1 VSTTA
6 TTSPAPNRPAPP
18 DKPAGSSFNLNSVL
32 VEGRAL
38 IALIVIIAIFG
49 LLSDNYLTA
58 GNIVTII
65 KQVAFNAIVALGMLL
80 VILNGGI
87 DLSVGSTVGLTGAVA
102 GNLFRGVNLPLTE
115 LIMYPT
121 VWVIVI
127 VAVAVGM
134 FVGWLNGLLIARLNL
149 APFIV
154 TLGMLYVARGL
165 TQVLLNGQNITNELS
180 GQPYLGNTGFFDVF
194 ASRPL
199 GLPISAWVMI
209 LLAVVFSLLL
219 TRTPFGRW
227 LYATGSN
234 ERAAQLSGVPVKRV
248 QSRIYVLSGMCAGI
262 VGILQVAN
270 ISSSTADLGQ
280 FYELNAIAAVVIG
293 GAALSGG
300 RGTVRG
306 TIIGAFVIG
315 FLANGLVIVGVS
327 PFWQQVITGA
337 VIILAV
343 AIDQI
348 QQIVQRRRNAR
359 RAEASARA
367 AKTARATAES
377 SVLCTTRPNPFGP
390 SPRGTPCP
398 IVRRSANGCWRR
410 CSPAHWL

>member
-1 VSTTA
+1 MSTTA
-6 TTSPAPNRPAPP
+6 TTSTAPNPPAPADRSS
-18 DKPAGSSFNLNSVL
+18 KPSINMNTLL

-38 IALIVIIAIFG
+38 IALVIIIAVFG
-49 LLSDNYLTA
+49 LLSDNFLAA

-65 KQVAFNAIVALGMLL
+65 KQVAFNAIIALGMLL

-87 DLSVGSTVGLTGAVA
+87 DLSVGSTVGLTGAVV
-102 GNLFRGVNLPLTE
+102 GNLFRGVQIPLTE
-115 LIMYPT
+115 IFMYPK
-121 VWVIVI
+121 VWVIV
-127 VAVAVGM
+127 VVGLLVGM

-180 GQPYLGNTGFFDVF
+180 GQEYLNNTGFFDVW

-209 LLAVVFSLLL
+209 VFAVVFSIVL

-234 ERAAQLSGVPVKRV
+234 ERAAALSGVPVKRV
-248 QSRIYVLSGMCAGI
+248 QSRIYVLSGLCAAV

-270 ISSSTADLGQ
+270 ISSATADLGQ

-343 AIDQI
+343 AVDQI

-359 RAEASARA
+359 RAVAAARSARA
-367 AKTARATAES
+367 ESAT
-377 SVLCTTRPNPFGP
+377 GD
-390 SPRGTPCP
+390 
-398 IVRRSANGCWRR
+398 
-410 CSPAHWL
+410 

>member
-1 VSTTA
+1 VSTT
-6 TTSPAPNRPAPP
+6 TTTPAPAGAGPASST
-18 DKPAGSSFNLNSVL
+18 KPSARSLNLNAVL

-38 IALIVIIAIFG
+38 IALVIIIAIFAVM
-49 LLSDNYLTA
+49 SDNYLTA
-58 GNIVTII
+58 GNLTTIT
-65 KQVAFNAIVALGMLL
+65 KQVAFNAIVALGMLV

-102 GNLFRGVNLPLTE
+102 GNLFRGLDLPLTE
-115 LIMYPT
+115 AIMFPK
-121 VWVIVI
+121 VWVIVLI
-127 VAVAVGM
+127 AVGVGM
-134 FVGWLNGLLIARLNL
+134 LVGWLNGLLISRLNL

-165 TQVLLNGQNITNELS
+165 TEVLLNGQNITNELS
-180 GQPYLGNTGFFDVF
+180 GEAALGNTGFFETF

-209 LLAVVFSLLL
+209 IFAILFSILL

-248 QSRIYVLSGMCAGI
+248 QTRIYVLAGLCAGV
-262 VGILQVAN
+262 VGVLQVAN

-327 PFWQQVITGA
+327 PFWQKVITGA

-343 AIDQI
+343 AVDQI
-348 QQIVQRRRNAR
+348 QQMIQKRRVARKAVANAKQANR
-359 RAEASARA
+359 Q
-367 AKTARATAES
+367 
-377 SVLCTTRPNPFGP
+377 
-390 SPRGTPCP
+390 SPTPTG
-398 IVRRSANGCWRR
+398 AN
-410 CSPAHWL
+410 A

>member
-1 VSTTA
+1 MSTT
-6 TTSPAPNRPAPP
+6 TTPPAARSSPTPESRASRSINL
-18 DKPAGSSFNLNSVL
+18 SSLL

-38 IALIVIIAIFG
+38 IALVIIIVIFAA
-49 LLSDNYLTA
+49 LSDNYLTA
-58 GNIVTII
+58 GNLTTIT
-65 KQVAFNAIVALGMLL
+65 KQVAFNAIIALGMLM

-102 GNLFRGVNLPLTE
+102 GNLFRGVDLPLTE
-115 LIMYPT
+115 AIMFPK
-121 VWVIVI
+121 VWVIV
-127 VAVAVGM
+127 VLAVAVGM
-134 FVGWLNGLLIARLNL
+134 LVGWVNGLLVARLNL

-165 TQVLLNGQNITNELS
+165 TEVLLNGQNITNELR
-180 GQPYLGNTGFFDVF
+180 GQEALDNTGFFTVF
-194 ASRPL
+194 ASRPF

-209 LLAVVFSLLL
+209 ILAVIFSIVLS
-219 TRTPFGRW
+219 RTPFGRW

-234 ERAAQLSGVPVKRV
+234 DRAAHLSGVPVKKV
-248 QSRIYVLSGMCAGI
+248 QTRIYVLAGLCAGI
-262 VGILQVAN
+262 VGVLQIAN
-270 ISSSTADLGQ
+270 ISSSTADLGT

-327 PFWQQVITGA
+327 PFWQKVITGA

-343 AIDQI
+343 AVDQI
-348 QQIVQRRRNAR
+348 QQIVQRQRNA
-359 RAEASARA
+359 ARA
-367 AKTARATAES
+367 AANARADSQTEEPSTPAG
-377 SVLCTTRPNPFGP
+377 TTDSNQP
-390 SPRGTPCP
+390 
-398 IVRRSANGCWRR
+398 
-410 CSPAHWL
+410 

>member
-1 VSTTA
+1 MNTT
-6 TTSPAPNRPAPP
+6 TTPPVTARQAVPAARTRSPIT
-18 DKPAGSSFNLNSVL
+18 LNAVL

-38 IALIVIIAIFG
+38 IALIVIIVAFA
-49 LLSDNYLTA
+49 LLSDNYLSA

-65 KQVAFNAIVALGMLL
+65 KQVAFNAVVALGMLL

-102 GNLFRGVNLPLTE
+102 GTLFRGLDVPLTE
-115 LIMYPT
+115 AIAYPS
-121 VWVIVI
+121 VWVIVL
-127 VAVAVGM
+127 VCVG
-134 FVGWLNGLLIARLNL
+134 VGALTGYVNGLLIARLGL

-180 GQPYLGNTGFFDVF
+180 GQPYLGNTGFFEVF

-199 GLPISAWVMI
+199 GLPLAAWVMVA
-209 LLAVVFSLLL
+209 LAVLFSLLL
-219 TRTPFGRW
+219 TKTPFGRW

-248 QSRIYVLSGMCAGI
+248 QTRIYVLSGLCASV

-270 ISSSTADLGQ
+270 ISSATADLGQ

-315 FLANGLVIVGVS
+315 FLANGLVIIGVS

-343 AIDQI
+343 AVDQI
-348 QQIVQRRRNAR
+348 QQLLQRRRNAR
-359 RAEASARA
+359 RAA
-367 AKTARATAES
+367 AA
-377 SVLCTTRPNPFGP
+377 V
-390 SPRGTPCP
+390 
-398 IVRRSANGCWRR
+398 RSAEQPQT
-410 CSPAHWL
+410 S

>member
-1 VSTTA
+1 MTSTA
-6 TTSPAPNRPAPP
+6 TATSPSGQAPRT
-18 DKPAGSSFNLNSVL
+18 DSKPKGRSINLNAVL
-32 VEGRAL
+32 MEGRAL
-38 IALIVIIAIFG
+38 IALVIIIAIFS

-58 GNIVTII
+58 GNLTTIT
-65 KQVAFNAIVALGMLL
+65 KQVAFNAIIALGMLM

-87 DLSVGSTVGLTGAVA
+87 DLSVGSIVGMTAAVA
-102 GNLFRGVNLPLTE
+102 GNLFRGVNLPFTD
-115 LIMYPT
+115 LIMFPS
-121 VWVIVI
+121 VWVIV
-127 VAVAVGM
+127 VASVAIGM
-134 FVGWLNGLLIARLNL
+134 LVGWINGLLIARLNL

-165 TQVLLNGQNITNELS
+165 TEVMLNGQNITNELR
-180 GQPYLGNTGFFDVF
+180 GQQGLGNTGFFEVF

-209 LLAVVFSLLL
+209 VIAVAFSIVL

-234 ERAAQLSGVPVKRV
+234 ERSAELAGVPVKRV
-248 QSRIYVLSGMCAGI
+248 KTSVYVLAGLCAGI
-262 VGILQVAN
+262 VGILQMAN
-270 ISSSTADLGQ
+270 ISSSTADLGT

-327 PFWQQVITGA
+327 PFWQKVITGA

-343 AIDQI
+343 AVDQI
-348 QQIVQRRRNAR
+348 QQIIQRQRGAR
-359 RAEASARA
+359 RAVAA
-367 AKTARATAES
+367 AKQASRERAKEADA
-377 SVLCTTRPNPFGP
+377 TR
-390 SPRGTPCP
+390 S
-398 IVRRSANGCWRR
+398 
-410 CSPAHWL
+410 

>member
-1 VSTTA
+1 MSTA
-6 TTSPAPNRPAPP
+6 TTSQPTRPAPP
-18 DKPAGSSFNLNSVL
+18 EKPARPSINLNTLL

-38 IALIVIIAIFG
+38 IALILIIAIFG
-49 LLSDNYLTA
+49 LLSDNFLAA

-65 KQVAFNAIVALGMLL
+65 KQVAFNAIIALGMLL

-87 DLSVGSTVGLTGAVA
+87 DLSVGSTVGLTGAVI
-102 GNLFRGVNLPLTE
+102 GNLFRGVQIPLTE
-115 LIMYPT
+115 IYMYPRM
-121 VWVIVI
+121 WVV
-127 VAVAVGM
+127 VVLGLLVGM
-134 FVGWLNGLLIARLNL
+134 LVGWVNGLLIARLNL

-165 TQVLLNGQNITNELS
+165 TQVLLDGQNITNELT
-180 GQPYLGNTGFFDVF
+180 GQAYLDNTGFFDVW

-199 GLPISAWVMI
+199 GLPISAWFMI
-209 LLAVVFSLLL
+209 LVAVVFSVVL

-234 ERAAQLSGVPVKRV
+234 ERAAALSGVPVKKV
-248 QSRIYVLSGMCAGI
+248 QSRIYVLSGLCAAL

-270 ISSSTADLGQ
+270 ISSATADLGQ

-306 TIIGAFVIG
+306 TLIGAFVIG

-343 AIDQI
+343 AVDQI
-348 QQIVQRRRNAR
+348 QQIAQRRRNAR
-359 RAEASARA
+359 RAAAAAR
-367 AKTARATAES
+367 TARA
-377 SVLCTTRPNPFGP
+377 G
-390 SPRGTPCP
+390 GD
-398 IVRRSANGCWRR
+398 GG
-410 CSPAHWL
+410 

>member
-1 VSTTA
+1 MATA
-6 TTSPAPNRPAPP
+6 EHSETRPGNKSSAR
-18 DKPAGSSFNLNSVL
+18 SFNLNAVL
-32 VEGRAL
+32 MEGRAL
-38 IALIVIIAIFG
+38 IALLIIVAIFAA
-49 LLSDNYLTA
+49 LSDNYLTT
-58 GNIVTII
+58 GNLTTIT

-102 GNLFRGVNLPLTE
+102 GNLFRGLDLPFTQA
-115 LIMYPT
+115 IMFPK
-121 VWVIVI
+121 VWVIVLI
-127 VAVAVGM
+127 AVAVGM
-134 FVGWLNGLLIARLNL
+134 VVGWLNGLLIARLNL

-165 TQVLLNGQNITNELS
+165 TQVFLNGQNITNELR
-180 GQPYLGNTGFFDVF
+180 GQEGLGNTGFFDTF
-194 ASRPL
+194 ASSPF

-209 LLAVVFSLLL
+209 LLAIAFSLLL

-227 LYATGSN
+227 LYASGSN

-248 QSRIYVLSGMCAGI
+248 QTRIYVLSGLCAGL
-262 VGILQVAN
+262 VGVLQVAN

-343 AIDQI
+343 AVDQI
-348 QQIVQRRRNAR
+348 QQMIQKQRGAR
-359 RAEASARA
+359 RAVANARLANQPREAA
-367 AKTARATAES
+367 APQEPTA
-377 SVLCTTRPNPFGP
+377 
-390 SPRGTPCP
+390 
-398 IVRRSANGCWRR
+398 
-410 CSPAHWL
+410 

>member
-1 VSTTA
+1 MSTT
-6 TTSPAPNRPAPP
+6 TTSPAPASASPSPEAKGPGR
-18 DKPAGSSFNLNSVL
+18 SINLNSIL

-38 IALIVIIAIFG
+38 IALVIIIAIFAV
-49 LLSDNYLTA
+49 LSDNYLTA
-58 GNIVTII
+58 GNLTTIT
-65 KQVAFNAIVALGMLL
+65 KQVAFNAIIALGMLL

-102 GNLFRGVNLPLTE
+102 GNLFRGLDLPLTE
-115 LIMYPT
+115 AIMFPK

-127 VAVAVGM
+127 IAVAVGM
-134 FVGWLNGLLIARLNL
+134 LVGWVNGLLIARLNL

-165 TQVLLNGQNITNELS
+165 TEVLLDGQNITNELR
-180 GQPYLGNTGFFDVF
+180 GQEFLDNTGFFTVF

-209 LLAVVFSLLL
+209 AFAVIFSIVL

-234 ERAAQLSGVPVKRV
+234 ERAAQLSGVPVKSV
-248 QSRIYVLSGMCAGI
+248 QTRIYVLAGLCAGV

-327 PFWQQVITGA
+327 PFWQKVITGA

-343 AIDQI
+343 AVDQI
-348 QQIVQRRRNAR
+348 QQIAQRRRNAR
-359 RAEASARA
+359 RAVANAKQASQQ
-367 AKTARATAES
+367 T
-377 SVLCTTRPNPFGP
+377 PNRVD
-390 SPRGTPCP
+390 SN
-398 IVRRSANGCWRR
+398 S
-410 CSPAHWL
+410 

>member
-1 VSTTA
+1 MSASTTTAPQQTEAGAA
-6 TTSPAPNRPAPP
+6 TNGNGR
-18 DKPAGSSFNLNSVL
+18 SFNLNAVL
-32 VEGRAL
+32 MEGRAL
-38 IALIVIIAIFG
+38 IALLIIITIFAV
-49 LLSDNYLTA
+49 LSDNYLTT
-58 GNIVTII
+58 GNLATIT

-102 GNLFRGVNLPLTE
+102 GNLFRGLDLPLTE
-115 LIMYPT
+115 AIMFPK
-121 VWVIVI
+121 VWVIVL
-127 VAVAVGM
+127 VAVGVGM
-134 FVGWLNGLLIARLNL
+134 LVGWLNGLLIARLNL

-165 TQVLLNGQNITNELS
+165 TQVLLNGQNITNELR
-180 GQPYLGNTGFFDVF
+180 GQEGLGNTGFFGVF

-209 LLAVVFSLLL
+209 VLAVLFSLLL

-227 LYATGSN
+227 LYASGSN
-234 ERAAQLSGVPVKRV
+234 ERAAQLSGVPVKSV
-248 QSRIYVLSGMCAGI
+248 QTRIYVLSGLCAGI
-262 VGILQVAN
+262 VGVLQVAN

-343 AIDQI
+343 AVDQI
-348 QQIVQRRRNAR
+348 QQMIQKQRSAR
-359 RAEASARA
+359 RAVANARIARSPEAAGQAADEASDPDTE
-367 AKTARATAES
+367 KT
-377 SVLCTTRPNPFGP
+377 GP
-390 SPRGTPCP
+390 VG
-398 IVRRSANGCWRR
+398 
-410 CSPAHWL
+410 

>member
-1 VSTTA
+1 MNTDTITTPEKSSTAVVGHGTA
-6 TTSPAPNRPAPP
+6 R
-18 DKPAGSSFNLNSVL
+18 SFNLNAVL
-32 VEGRAL
+32 MEGRAL
-38 IALIVIIAIFG
+38 IALVIIVAIFAA
-49 LLSDNYLTA
+49 LSDNYLTT
-58 GNIVTII
+58 GNLTTIT

-102 GNLFRGVNLPLTE
+102 GNLFRGLDMPFTQMVMFPK
-115 LIMYPT
+115 
-121 VWVIVI
+121 VWVIVLI
-127 VAVAVGM
+127 AVAVGM

-165 TQVLLNGQNITNELS
+165 TQVFLDGQNITNELR
-180 GQPYLGNTGFFDVF
+180 GQEGLGNTGFFDTF
-194 ASRPL
+194 ASSPL

-209 LLAVVFSLLL
+209 LLAIAFSLVL

-227 LYATGSN
+227 LYASGSN

-248 QSRIYVLSGMCAGI
+248 QTRIYVLSGMCAGL
-262 VGILQVAN
+262 VGVLQVAN

-327 PFWQQVITGA
+327 PFWQQVITGG

-343 AIDQI
+343 AVDQVQQMI
-348 QQIVQRRRNAR
+348 QKQRSAR
-359 RAEASARA
+359 RAVANARLANQPRESDSVTEPSA
-367 AKTARATAES
+367 
-377 SVLCTTRPNPFGP
+377 
-390 SPRGTPCP
+390 
-398 IVRRSANGCWRR
+398 
-410 CSPAHWL
+410 

>member
-1 VSTTA
+1 MSTT
-6 TTSPAPNRPAPP
+6 TTAPAPTGASPAPG
-18 DKPAGSSFNLNSVL
+18 DGGSARSLNLNAIL

-38 IALIVIIAIFG
+38 IALVIIIAIFAV
-49 LLSDNYLTA
+49 LSDNYLTA
-58 GNIVTII
+58 GNLTTIT
-65 KQVAFNAIVALGMLL
+65 KQVAFNAIIALGMLL

-102 GNLFRGVNLPLTE
+102 GNLFRGLDLPLTE
-115 LIMYPT
+115 AIMFPS
-121 VWVIVI
+121 VWVIVVI
-127 VAVAVGM
+127 SVAVGM
-134 FVGWLNGLLIARLNL
+134 LVGWVNGLLIARLNL

-165 TQVLLNGQNITNELS
+165 TEVLLNGQNITNELR
-180 GQPYLGNTGFFDVF
+180 GQEALGNTGFFGVF

-199 GLPISAWVMI
+199 GLPLSAWVMI
-209 LLAVVFSLLL
+209 IFAIIFSIVL

-234 ERAAQLSGVPVKRV
+234 ERAAQLSGVPVKKV
-248 QSRIYVLSGMCAGI
+248 QTWIYVLAGLCAGV

-270 ISSSTADLGQ
+270 ISSATADLGQ

-327 PFWQQVITGA
+327 PFWQKVITGA

-343 AIDQI
+343 AVDQI
-348 QQIVQRRRNAR
+348 QQIVQKRRNA
-359 RAEASARA
+359 AKAVANARQA
-367 AKTARATAES
+367 TRQGSTPTETGTTA
-377 SVLCTTRPNPFGP
+377 
-390 SPRGTPCP
+390 
-398 IVRRSANGCWRR
+398 
-410 CSPAHWL
+410 

>member
-1 VSTTA
+1 MTA
-6 TTSPAPNRPAPP
+6 TNASAEATSRPQSA
-18 DKPAGSSFNLNSVL
+18 AGGLTSRLRSITLSNAL

-38 IALIVIIAIFG
+38 LALVLIIAVFA
-49 LLSDNYLTA
+49 LLSDNYLDP
-58 GNIVTII
+58 GNLVTIT
-65 KQVAFNAIVALGMLL
+65 KQVAFNAILALGMLM

-102 GNLFRGVNLPLTE
+102 GNLFRGLDLPLTQA
-115 LIMYPT
+115 IMFPQ
-121 VWVIVI
+121 VWVIVVI
-127 VAVAVGM
+127 SVG
-134 FVGWLNGLLIARLNL
+134 VGALVGYANGLLISRLRL

-154 TLGMLYVARGL
+154 TLGMLYVGRGL
-165 TQVLLNGQNITNELS
+165 TEVLLNGQNITNELR
-180 GQPYLGNTGFFDVF
+180 GQEGLGNTGFFEVF

-209 LLAVVFSLLL
+209 ALAVLASILLV
-219 TRTPFGRW
+219 RSPFGRW
-227 LYATGSN
+227 LYASGSN
-234 ERAAQLSGVPVKRV
+234 ERAAELSGVPVTRV
-248 QSRIYVLSGMCAGI
+248 KTRIYVIAGTCAGI
-262 VGILQVAN
+262 VGLLQIAN
-270 ISSSTADLGQ
+270 ISSATADLGQ

-343 AIDQI
+343 AVDRI
-348 QQIVQRRRNAR
+348 QQIAQNRGAAR
-359 RAEASARA
+359 RAA
-367 AKTARATAES
+367 AEVRTAA
-377 SVLCTTRPNPFGP
+377 
-390 SPRGTPCP
+390 GTG
-398 IVRRSANGCWRR
+398 S
-410 CSPAHWL
+410 

>member
-1 VSTTA
+1 VSTSTLTTA
-6 TTSPAPNRPAPP
+6 PSGTGPGAKPDAPRR
-18 DKPAGSSFNLNSVL
+18 SFNVNAVL
-32 VEGRAL
+32 IEGRAL
-38 IALIVIIAIFG
+38 IALIIIVAIFA
-49 LLSDNYLTA
+49 LLSDNYLST
-58 GNIVTII
+58 GNLTTIT
-65 KQVAFNAIVALGMLL
+65 KQVAFNAIVALGMLM

-87 DLSVGSTVGLTGAVA
+87 DLSVGSTVGLTAAVA
-102 GNLFRGVNLPLTE
+102 GNLFRGLDLPLTQAV
-115 LIMYPT
+115 MFPK

-127 VAVAVGM
+127 LSVAVGM
-134 FVGWLNGLLIARLNL
+134 LVGWLNGLLIARLNL

-180 GQPYLGNTGFFDVF
+180 GQAYLGNTGFFDVF

-209 LLAVVFSLLL
+209 ILAVVFSLLL

-248 QSRIYVLSGMCAGI
+248 QTRIYVISGFCAGL
-262 VGILQVAN
+262 VGILQMAN

-343 AIDQI
+343 AVDQI
-348 QQIVQRRRNAR
+348 QQIIQRRRSQSRAVANAK
-359 RAEASARA
+359 AANSAAPPAASA
-367 AKTARATAES
+367 S
-377 SVLCTTRPNPFGP
+377 
-390 SPRGTPCP
+390 
-398 IVRRSANGCWRR
+398 
-410 CSPAHWL
+410 

>member
-1 VSTTA
+1 VSTT
-6 TTSPAPNRPAPP
+6 TTAPAPTGASPAPG
-18 DKPAGSSFNLNSVL
+18 DGGSARSLNLNAIL

-38 IALIVIIAIFG
+38 IALVIIIAIFAV
-49 LLSDNYLTA
+49 LSDNYLTA
-58 GNIVTII
+58 GNLTTIT
-65 KQVAFNAIVALGMLL
+65 KQVAFNAIIALGMLL

-102 GNLFRGVNLPLTE
+102 GNLFRGLDLPLTE
-115 LIMYPT
+115 AIMFPS
-121 VWVIVI
+121 VWVIVVI
-127 VAVAVGM
+127 SVAVGM
-134 FVGWLNGLLIARLNL
+134 LVGWVNGLLIARLNL

-165 TQVLLNGQNITNELS
+165 TEVLLNGQNITNELR
-180 GQPYLGNTGFFDVF
+180 GQEAVGNTGFFGIF

-199 GLPISAWVMI
+199 GLPLSAWVMI
-209 LLAVVFSLLL
+209 IFAIIFSIVL

-234 ERAAQLSGVPVKRV
+234 ERAAQLSGVPVKKV
-248 QSRIYVLSGMCAGI
+248 QTWIYVLAGLCAGV

-327 PFWQQVITGA
+327 PFWQKVITGA

-343 AIDQI
+343 AVDQI
-348 QQIVQRRRNAR
+348 QQIVQKRRNAAKAVANAR
-359 RAEASARA
+359 QASRQG
-367 AKTARATAES
+367 
-377 SVLCTTRPNPFGP
+377 TTPET
-390 SPRGTPCP
+390 GTP
-398 IVRRSANGCWRR
+398 A
-410 CSPAHWL
+410 

>member
-1 VSTTA
+1 VSTTTA
-6 TTSPAPNRPAPP
+6 PPAPSGTGQTRSAAAPAR
-18 DKPAGSSFNLNSVL
+18 SFNLNAL
-32 VEGRAL
+32 LIEGRAL
-38 IALIVIIAIFG
+38 IALVIIVAIFAI
-49 LLSDNYLTA
+49 LSDNYLTT
-58 GNIVTII
+58 GNLTTIT
-65 KQVAFNAIVALGMLL
+65 KQVAFNAIVALGMLM

-102 GNLFRGVNLPLTE
+102 GNLFRGLDLPLTQA
-115 LIMYPT
+115 IMFPK
-121 VWVIVI
+121 VWVIV
-127 VAVAVGM
+127 VLSVAVGM
-134 FVGWLNGLLIARLNL
+134 LVGWVNGLLIARLNL

-154 TLGMLYVARGL
+154 TLGMLYVARGQ

-194 ASRPL
+194 AGRPL

-209 LLAVVFSLLL
+209 VLAVVFSILL

-248 QSRIYVLSGMCAGI
+248 QIRIYVLSGFCAAV

-343 AIDQI
+343 AVDQI
-348 QQIVQRRRNAR
+348 QQMIQRRRSAR
-359 RAEASARA
+359 RAVSNAKAAGRDATPSA
-367 AKTARATAES
+367 T
-377 SVLCTTRPNPFGP
+377 P
-390 SPRGTPCP
+390 S
-398 IVRRSANGCWRR
+398 A
-410 CSPAHWL
+410 